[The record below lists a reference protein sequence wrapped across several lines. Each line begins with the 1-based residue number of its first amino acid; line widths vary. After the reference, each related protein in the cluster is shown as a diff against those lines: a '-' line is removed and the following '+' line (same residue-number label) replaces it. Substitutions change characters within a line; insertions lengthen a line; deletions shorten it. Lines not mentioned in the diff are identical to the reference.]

1 MEPLTHLV
9 RAFDGLVL
17 VVGAIVVVASAVIL
31 FVRHLARGEGLI
43 VGAKRFWGMLWRNLP

>member
-1 MEPLTHLV
+1 
-9 RAFDGLVL
+9 
-17 VVGAIVVVASAVIL
+17 VGAIVVVASAVIL